1 MATQRINAP
10 YGDIVAVTTPYLDR
24 AAQQLYQEQK
34 IRQVRQQQENAAL
47 DASIQKEIGKVRA
60 VDTPEVIKSWQDYKG
75 LKQQLLFNK
84 DLQKDP
90 LAYNQ
95 LQQAAQRAYQ
105 NVFSASNKSQ
115 ELKELQKN
123 LVSEAMRNPNGM
135 ADDYGKRIA
144 TLMNTPLS
152 AVGNHP
158 EYGDLT
164 NFDDYRYKGM
174 STDFGKMIKEAVG
187 TPRKIAGKEVL
198 VDDGLQFK
206 TPMHEYGNTPGQ
218 VKDYLLGAMA
228 MRQSGRDAAYQW
240 DHLPEE
246 EIAST
251 IKKYQSLP
259 KEYWEKIGL
268 QEPQE
273 LLPKNP
279 DSKAENF
286 ASYQAMKYAIDNAP
300 REVAPAFRQNLKA
313 IEDLKFNRQ
322 KQMQAIKQADAKDLI
337 ALRKKLNPNDAELND
352 SWVDNYWS
360 KRIDEARQGQPTT
373 FQDPNNPLTI
383 KGAHEI
389 QLDGVVAKS
398 LSRNGQEP
406 DRLFVTLDDKV
417 LPIFYKYQEEHDK
430 SGKKIGVSVAKDES
444 GNPVIDED
452 FSKPISLDQAY
463 LALGYKGQTK
473 KQLSGT
479 MKGATKTES
488 HPLPAGKP
496 RVVKQGGYTYTWNEK
511 TGQYE

>member
-1 MATQRINAP
+1 MAKATGYPSA
-10 YGDIVAVTTPYLDR
+10 YGDIVSVQTPYLDR

-47 DASIQKEIGKVRA
+47 DANIQKEIGKVRS
-60 VDTPEVIKSWQDYKG
+60 VDTPDVIKAWQDYKG

-105 NVFSASNKSQ
+105 NVFSTSNKSQ

-135 ADDYGKRIA
+135 ADDYGKRIS
-144 TLMNTPLS
+144 TLMNTPVS
-152 AVGNHP
+152 SVNAHP

-164 NFDDYRYKGM
+164 NFDEYRYKGM
-174 STDFGKMIKEAVG
+174 NTDFGKMLQDAIG
-187 TPRKIAGKEVL
+187 RTPRKIAGKEQL
-198 VDDGLQFK
+198 MEGGLEYK
-206 TPMHEYGNTPGQ
+206 TPMVEYGNTPGQ
-218 VKDYLLGAMA
+218 VKDYLVGAMA
-228 MRQSGRDAAYQW
+228 MRQAGRDAAYQW
-240 DHLPEE
+240 DHLPEN

-251 IKKYQSLP
+251 IKKYQELP

-268 QEPQE
+268 SGPQD

-279 DSKAENF
+279 DNKSENF
-286 ASYQAMKYAIDNAP
+286 AAYQAMKYAVENAP
-300 REVAPAFRQNLKA
+300 REIEPKFRKNEKA
-313 IEDLKFNRQ
+313 LEDLRWNRQ
-322 KQMQAIKQADAKDLI
+322 LQMQAIKQANAKDLI
-337 ALRKKLNPNDAELND
+337 ALKKKLNPNDAELND
-352 SWVDNYWS
+352 SWVDNYWN
-360 KRIDEARQGQPTT
+360 KRIGEAREGQPTT
-373 FQDPNNPLTI
+373 FQDPNNPINI

-389 QLDGVVAKS
+389 ALDGIVAKA
-398 LSRNGQEP
+398 LSRNNQEP

-417 LPIFYKYQEEHDK
+417 LPIFYKYKEDYDK
-430 SGKKIGVSVAKDES
+430 SGKKIGVSVVKDNN
-444 GNPVIDED
+444 GNPEIDED
-452 FSKPISLDQAY
+452 VSKPISMDQAY

-479 MKGATKTES
+479 MHGSEKTEKPKTIPK
-488 HPLPAGKP
+488 HKDPLGLF
-496 RVVKQGGYTYTWNEK
+496 
-511 TGQYE
+511 